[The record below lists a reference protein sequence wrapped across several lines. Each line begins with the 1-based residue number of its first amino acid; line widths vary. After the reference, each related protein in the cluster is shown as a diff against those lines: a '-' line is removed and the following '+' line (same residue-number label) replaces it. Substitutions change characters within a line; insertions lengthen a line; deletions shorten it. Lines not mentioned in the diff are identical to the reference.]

1 MKIKLRPILSAP
13 LLLFLL
19 IFFVPSV
26 PQAAQ
31 TPAANLHPID
41 NSADPDRP
49 VLVRIYFTDVIEL
62 NLLAAT
68 LDIWEID
75 HESGSLLALVR
86 PHHFQAISQSS
97 FRVEL
102 DYASTALLDQQY
114 QFLPDQTHGIP
125 GFPCY
130 RTVEETYTDL
140 AQLSTEHPALATWI
154 DIGDSWEK
162 DTPGGA
168 SGYDLYT
175 LVLTNSAIPGPK
187 PKLYLISAIHGREL
201 PTAELATRFAE
212 YLVENYSSDPDI
224 TWLLDYA
231 EVHITPHANP
241 DGRKIA
247 ENGEFWRKNTDNDD
261 GCLDASLWGT
271 DLNRNS
277 SFKWGGVGASASSC
291 DDTFRGP
298 APSSEPETQ
307 SLQNYAASIFPD
319 QRGPGDT
326 DPAQENASGLFI
338 TLHSFGNLVLF
349 PWGWT
354 DDVAPNDT
362 SLETLGRKF
371 GFFTNY
377 QVCQSG
383 EFGCIYQTS
392 GSTDDWIYGELGVAS
407 YTFELGSTFFES
419 CDYFADSILPDNLQT
434 LVYAL
439 KAARRP
445 YKDPAG
451 PESIHLALSADHIAP
466 GAGLT
471 LTATADDT
479 RYNSSGKT
487 EEAVQSISTAR
498 YSIDFPS
505 WVGGVST
512 FPMSAKDGIFDN
524 SNESL
529 FASINTTALLLGRHT
544 IFVESQDSDGNWG
557 VPTAIFLWI
566 TGEEFL
572 PGIVTNQHT
581 QDTYSLPVV
590 TFTVQVTNLGTQD
603 DSFSLQISGN
613 SWQTIPTT
621 NTIGP
626 MSPGQSEELRIQVT
640 IPETAQVGDQDTAV
654 LTATSLSDPSKLTM
668 VSLTTRINRPDI
680 YLPIISRR

>member
-1 MKIKLRPILSAP
+1 MKINLRPILSAP
-13 LLLFLL
+13 LLLFIL
-19 IFFVPSV
+19 IFFVPSS
-26 PQAAQ
+26 PQAAR
-31 TPAANLHPID
+31 TPAADLHPLII
-41 NSADPDRP
+41 SADSDRP
-49 VLVRIYFTDVIEL
+49 VLVRVYFTDVTEL

-75 HESGSLLALVR
+75 HESGYLLALVR
-86 PHHFQAISQSS
+86 PEHFQAISQSS
-97 FRVEL
+97 FRVEI
-102 DYASTALLDQQY
+102 DYEKSILLDQQH
-114 QFLPDQTHGIP
+114 QFLPNQINGIP

-140 AQLSTEHPALATWI
+140 AQLSAEYPSLATWI

-162 DTPGGA
+162 DTPGGE

-212 YLVENYSSDPDI
+212 YLVDNYSSDPDI
-224 TWLLDYA
+224 TWLLDHA

-247 ENGEFWRKNTDNDD
+247 ENGDFWRKNTDNDD
-261 GCLDASLWGT
+261 GCLDASWWGT

-277 SFKWGGVGASASSC
+277 SFKWGGVGASASPC
-291 DDTFRGP
+291 DDTYHGP

-307 SLQNYAASIFPD
+307 SLQNYAVSIFTD

-338 TLHSFGNLVLF
+338 TLHSYGNLVLF

-354 DDVAPNDT
+354 NDAAPNDT
-362 SLETLGRKF
+362 SLESLGRKF

-377 QVCQSG
+377 QVCHSG
-383 EFGCIYQTS
+383 EDGCIYQTS

-419 CDYFADSILPDNLQT
+419 CEYFADYILPDNLQA
-434 LVYAL
+434 LLYAF

-451 PESIHLALSADHIAP
+451 PESIHLALTADHVAP

-479 RYNSSGKT
+479 RYNSNGKE
-487 EEAVQSISTAR
+487 EEAVQIITAAR
-498 YSIDFPS
+498 YSIDSPS
-505 WVGGVST
+505 WLGGVST
-512 FPMSAKDGIFDN
+512 FPLSAKDGIFDN
-524 SNESL
+524 YVESL
-529 FASINTTALLLGRHT
+529 TASVDSTALPLGRHT
-544 IFVESQDSDGNWG
+544 IFVESQDSDSNWG

-566 TGEEFL
+566 TREAYL
-572 PGIVTNQHT
+572 PGIVPDQQT
-581 QDTYSLPVV
+581 QFANSLPEI
-590 TFTVQVTNLGTQD
+590 TFTLQVTNLGTQD
-603 DSFSLQISGN
+603 DSFSIQISGN
-613 SWQTIPTT
+613 SWPTILSTE
-621 NTIGP
+621 TIGP
-626 MSPGQSEELRIQVT
+626 LSPGQSGELLIQVT
-640 IPETAQVGDQDTAV
+640 IPETAQIGDQDNAV
-654 LTATSLSDPSKLTM
+654 LTATSQNDPSKLTIA
-668 VSLTTRINRPDI
+668 SLTTQIKHPDV
-680 YLPIISRR
+680 YLPIVSRR

>member
-1 MKIKLRPILSAP
+1 MKINLRPILSAP
-13 LLLFLL
+13 MLLFII
-19 IFFVPSV
+19 IFFVPTSL
-26 PQAAQ
+26 QAPR
-31 TPAANLHPID
+31 TPAANLHPLI
-41 NSADPDRP
+41 SADSDLP
-49 VLVRIYFTDVIEL
+49 VLARVYFTDVNEL
-62 NLLAAT
+62 NLLTAT
-68 LDIWEID
+68 LDIWEIN
-75 HESGSLLALVR
+75 HQSGYLLALVR
-86 PHHFQAISQSS
+86 PEHFQSISQSS
-97 FRVEL
+97 FRVEI
-102 DYASTALLDQQY
+102 DDEKSTLLDQQY
-114 QFLPDQTHGIP
+114 QFLPNQNNGIP

-140 AQLSTEHPALATWI
+140 ALLSADHPNLATWI

-162 DTPGGA
+162 DTPGGD

-175 LVLTNSAIPGPK
+175 LVLTNTAIPGPK
-187 PKLYLISAIHGREL
+187 PKLYIISAMHGREL

-212 YLVENYSSDPDI
+212 YLVDNYSSDPDI

-247 ENGEFWRKNTDNDD
+247 ENGDFWRKNTDNDD
-261 GCLDASLWGT
+261 GCLDASWWGT

-291 DDTFRGP
+291 DDTYHGP

-326 DPAQENASGLFI
+326 DPAQEDASGLFI
-338 TLHSFGNLVLF
+338 TLHSYGNLVLF

-354 DDVAPNDT
+354 DDVPPNDT

-383 EFGCIYQTS
+383 EDGCIYQTS
-392 GSTDDWIYGELGVAS
+392 GSTDDWTFGELGVAS

-419 CDYFADSILPDNLQT
+419 CEYFADSILPDNLEA
-434 LVYAL
+434 LIYAF

-451 PESIHLALSADHIAP
+451 PESTHLALTANHIAP

-479 RYNSSGKT
+479 RYNSNGKG
-487 EEAVQSISTAR
+487 EEAVQIIAAAR
-498 YSIDFPS
+498 YSIDLPS
-505 WVGGVST
+505 WDGGVTT
-512 FPMSAKDGIFDN
+512 FPLSATDGNFDN
-524 SNESL
+524 SVESL
-529 FASINTTALLLGRHT
+529 SASIDTTALSFGRHT
-544 IFVESQDSDGNWG
+544 IFVESQDSDDNWG
-557 VPTAIFLWI
+557 VPTATFLLI
-566 TGEEFL
+566 IREAYL
-572 PGIVTNQHT
+572 PGIVPDQQIQFANSQ
-581 QDTYSLPVV
+581 PEI
-590 TFTVQVTNLGTQD
+590 TFTIQVMNLGTQD
-603 DSFSLQISGN
+603 DSFSIQISGN
-613 SWQTIPTT
+613 SWLTILSTE
-621 NTIGP
+621 TIGP
-626 MSPGQSEELRIQVT
+626 LSPGQSGEILIQVT
-640 IPETAQVGDQDTAV
+640 IPETAKIGDQDTAV
-654 LTATSLSDPSKLTM
+654 LTATSQSDPSKLTS
-668 VSLTTRINRPDI
+668 VSLATRIKHPDV
-680 YLPIISRR
+680 YLPIVSRR